1 MRLSR
6 YLFSTSKESSKEAE
20 HLSHKL
26 MLRAGLIKRFAA
38 GVYCF
43 LPFGYRV
50 LAKISSIIEDEMDR
64 IEGQRLLLP
73 FLQPADL
80 WKKSGRWENYGEELV
95 RFEDRKGAEFAL
107 GPTHEEMITQLVKEE
122 ISSYKRLPLILY
134 QIQTKFRDELRPR
147 GGVIRARE
155 FLMKDA
161 YSFCRNEEELVSVYQ
176 LIKKAYEKIFSR
188 CGLDCRVVKADTGPI
203 GGKLSEEFIALAN
216 SGEDKIVQCEHC
228 GCVAKL
234 EKAEYESLEEAQVEL
249 EPMKEVST
257 PNTRTVREVSQ
268 FLHCR
273 PGDILKT
280 IFYQTEKGLIAA
292 LIKGDHQINEAKLQA
307 LLKVKKIEI
316 AGNNSIKKEI
326 GVEPGFTGPVGLDKY
341 PLIADNTVMKSR
353 NLVAGANRKDT
364 HLLNVNAG
372 RDFQPTIIGDI
383 GFPLSG
389 DLCRVCKSRMEVRRG
404 IEIGHLFQLGEIYS
418 RSLKATFLDEKGK
431 ENYFVMGCYGIG
443 VSRLPAAIIEQNH
456 DSQGII
462 WPPEIAPFQTM
473 VIPTLEKMF
482 KVAQEVCQD
491 LKDQGVETLWDDR
504 DLSAGVKFNDADL
517 VGIPFKVIAGDTFL
531 KEGKI
536 EIKTR
541 REAKVEKV
549 KKNMI
554 SQRMKELIQDAKQ

>member
-1 MRLSR
+1 MRLSQ
-6 YLFSTSKESSKEAE
+6 YLFSTSKESSKDAE

-38 GVYCF
+38 GIYSF
-43 LPFGYRV
+43 LPLGYRV
-50 LAKISSIIEDEMDR
+50 LAKISSLIEDEMDQT
-64 IEGQRLLLP
+64 GAQRLLLP

-147 GGVIRARE
+147 GGVVRARE

-176 LIKKAYEKIFSR
+176 KIKKAYEKIFTR
-188 CGLDCRVVKADTGPI
+188 CGLDYRVVEADTGPI
-203 GGKLSEEFIALAN
+203 GGKVSEEFIALAS
-216 SGEDKIVQCEHC
+216 SGEDKIVLCEHC
-228 GCVAKL
+228 GYVAKL
-234 EKAEYESLEEAQVEL
+234 EKAEYEPRQEPQAEL
-249 EPMKEVST
+249 EPMKEVCT
-257 PNTRTVREVSQ
+257 PNTRTIREVSQ

-273 PGDILKT
+273 SGDILKT
-280 IFYQTEKGLIAA
+280 IFYQTEKGLIAV
-292 LIKGDHQINEAKLQA
+292 LIRGDHQINEAKLKA
-307 LLKVKKIEI
+307 LLRVKNLEI
-316 AGNNSIKKEI
+316 APNNLIKEEI

-341 PLIADNTVMKSR
+341 RLIADNTVMRSR
-353 NLVAGANRKDT
+353 NLVAGANQKDT

-383 GFPLSG
+383 GFPLAG
-389 DLCRVCKSRMEVRRG
+389 DVCPFCKSRMEARRG

-462 WPPEIAPFQTM
+462 WPLEIAPFQAI
-473 VIPTLEKMF
+473 VIPTSEKTF

-491 LKDQGVETLWDDR
+491 LKDQGVEILWDDR

-517 VGIPFKVIAGDTFL
+517 VGIPFKLIAGDTFL
-531 KEGKI
+531 EEDRI

-541 REAKVEKV
+541 REAKIEKV
-549 KKNMI
+549 RKSMI
-554 SQRMKELIQDAKQ
+554 SQRMKELIQNAK